1 MIETVVA
8 GILDAARAN
17 NWEQCRARRDAA
29 LRRLLDQAADQ
40 RHASVKSLTST
51 IIEIDRF
58 LRAFEHQIAAMPIGA
73 AQKERIRVTA
83 TASFLQKR
91 QELVSQKRSVALG
104 RHHITD

>member
-1 MIETVVA
+1 MIEAVVA

-29 LRRLLDQAADQ
+29 LRKMLDKAADQ
-40 RHASVKSLTST
+40 RHAGVKSLTST

-73 AQKERIRVTA
+73 AQKECIRGMV

-91 QELVSQKRSVALG
+91 QELVSQKRFVALG
-104 RHHITD
+104 KHHITD